1 MTDEVPRPRL
11 IGTRI
16 QIDLCAGIAPTVAR
30 AQDSARRVT
39 SQRLSKLSQSWLRAH
54 APAIDLIAKIRDVLP
69 RSTAILALE
78 HREISRRVTR
88 ERSRSNDGTILQF
101 SKPRVGD
108 RFAPAGLV
116 DGAVREVTPSLW
128 TTAAHISDN
137 NPPQGE
143 SSHEQSREHGYKIFH
158 NKLLNKNISFVLED
172 GVYSRVV
179 HSC

>member
-116 DGAVREVTPSLW
+116 DGAFGPPLHTSA
-128 TTAAHISDN
+128 TTTRPKARAATN
-137 NPPQGE
+137 KVENMATR
-143 SSHEQSREHGYKIFH
+143 SSTT
-158 NKLLNKNISFVLED
+158 N
-172 GVYSRVV
+172 
-179 HSC
+179 C